1 MQNSV
6 TTQTAEAVLNTPA
19 EGPKVRA
26 KSSAPKAVKPAG
38 VTPLR
43 KKAGAS
49 GPKKVAAP
57 AKAKPAAKQATTKV
71 AAPSPKSAT
80 PKVNKAPQPKP
91 QKIKL
96 VRDSFTFPES
106 EHKRLVELKKRVI
119 ALGVEVKKGELVRA
133 ALEML
138 ASLDSQ
144 KLLRAIAT
152 VEKLKTGRPKK

>member
-1 MQNSV
+1 M
-6 TTQTAEAVLNTPA
+6 
-19 EGPKVRA
+19 
-26 KSSAPKAVKPAG
+26 
-38 VTPLR
+38 
-43 KKAGAS
+43 
-49 GPKKVAAP
+49 
-57 AKAKPAAKQATTKV
+57 
-71 AAPSPKSAT
+71 
-80 PKVNKAPQPKP
+80 
-91 QKIKL
+91 
-96 VRDSFTFPES
+96 RDSFTFPES